1 MTNKKAPVFGETKG
15 LIKSYLQ
22 KDSKSFPNEN
32 QDVCSFCLGEMI
44 DDSIR
49 FKGIAA
55 CSECLRKLAIFDA
68 NLRNYFAVYR
78 RRFGV
83 RK

>member
-1 MTNKKAPVFGETKG
+1 MTNKKALVFSETKG
-15 LIKSYLQ
+15 LVKSCLQ
-22 KDSKSFPNEN
+22 RNSKPFSYEN
-32 QDVCSFCLGEMI
+32 QDLCSFCLGEMI